1 MTVSKSDLIEF
12 FRAVEEAIFTS
23 YGSSARWKQVA
34 RQDKGPDSVERLK
47 SYEALE
53 GMQKYLSV
61 DGNRVGLKPPG
72 YDAVRDGHLEHE
84 VARELAFSN
93 TTDPDIL
100 NAENPFSRS
109 WLASDA
115 DFPVES
121 AVVSGRGP
129 FHPENLSIYL
139 RSQFGVNVHQIE
151 EAPPA
156 PDILVLGRQEF
167 SKSAIT
173 SVLTSQKETPLGVYS
188 HAMLLGRI
196 LTGLDPNRYPES
208 LSTFTEGHSG
218 IDHVLTLIESG
229 RVKTKQ
235 GLIINGDAVGEEVGR
250 RSEKD
255 SQPTT
260 SHADLKSENADTR
273 DNPFS
278 KSWLNGRAKIPVVK
292 AIVKGGG
299 PFERN
304 IIWTYLN
311 EQGVKVDEIDDH
323 GKDPDLLVLGQTGYS
338 NSVSSFL
345 SRQEGTSLRICSQE
359 MLLSWM
365 YSGRDPNDHRECL
378 SQFIEGHPALECV
391 REALDGKWPGTD
403 VMPTVSAQA
412 KAHDLFVGA
421 ASESP
426 LKHVGYTTG
435 KRGNEESDR
444 RHHLETAFYLPLG
457 EFPGEYT
464 QGDLKKWGTAG
475 SGLRLKKMAKL
486 IATRCRAEKEKDN
499 PSWVAIEH
507 WEADLDW
514 LRDRF
519 FSPTT
524 FTFDWPP
531 ART

>member
-1 MTVSKSDLIEF
+1 MTISKSELIEF
-12 FRAVEEAIFTS
+12 LRAIQKATFTT
-23 YGSSARWKQVA
+23 YGSPARWQEVA
-34 RQDKGPDSVERLK
+34 RRDEGPDSVKRLK
-47 SYEALE
+47 GYAALE
-53 GMQKYLSV
+53 GMQNYLTV
-61 DGNRVGLKPPG
+61 DGNRVQLKQPG
-72 YDAVRDGHLEHE
+72 VTAAKSGHLEYE
-84 VARELAFSN
+84 VERELVFAN

-109 WLASDA
+109 WLASDTE
-115 DFPVES
+115 FPVES

-129 FHPENLSIYL
+129 FHAENLSTYL

-156 PDILVLGRQEF
+156 PGILVLGRQKF
-167 SKSAIT
+167 SKSAIK
-173 SVLTSQKETPLGVYS
+173 SVLTSQRETPLGVYS
-188 HAMLLGRI
+188 HAMLLSWI
-196 LTGLDPNRYPES
+196 LTGIDPNRHPES
-208 LSTFTEGHSG
+208 LSTFIEGHPG
-218 IDHVLTLIESG
+218 IDHVSTLIQSG
-229 RVKTKQ
+229 RIETAQ
-235 GLIINGDAVGEEVGR
+235 GLIIEGDAVREGTDR

-260 SHADLKSENADTR
+260 SHADLHSENADTR

-278 KSWLNGRAKIPVVK
+278 KSWLNGRTKIPVGK
-292 AIVKGGG
+292 AIVNGDG
-299 PFERN
+299 PFKRE
-304 IIWTYLN
+304 IVWTYLN
-311 EQGVKVDEIDDH
+311 DQGVKVDEIDDH

-338 NSVSSFL
+338 GSVSSFL

-365 YSGRDPNDHRECL
+365 YSGRDPNDYRECL
-378 SQFIEGHPALECV
+378 SQFIEGHRALECV

-412 KAHDLFVGA
+412 KANDLFVGA

-435 KRGNEESDR
+435 KRGNEESER

-457 EFPGEYT
+457 EFPGEYK
-464 QGDLKKWGTAG
+464 QGDLEKWGTAG
-475 SGLRLKKMAKL
+475 SGLRLKKMAEH
-486 IATRCRAEKEKDN
+486 IAFQCQMEKKQDN
-499 PSWVAIEH
+499 PSWVAIDH
-507 WEADLDW
+507 WEADLEW
-514 LRDRF
+514 LRDQF

-524 FTFDWPP
+524 FGFDWPP